1 MKLTRREIR
10 EKALQTLFQVQGDAD
25 FPLDT
30 AIEYALLSEQEEVKD
45 KESEEAE
52 VSVSVPDYLQTLV
65 SGVIEH
71 QEKIDQMITS
81 HLRNWSISRLAKTD
95 LLILRIAV
103 YELMFQ
109 KDLHASVVMD
119 EAIEITKM
127 YSDEKSRKFV
137 NGVLSNV
144 NDTVNKKVAE

>member
-71 QEKIDQMITS
+71 QEEIDAQKAQKEDKEKLQALDVAIDDLIKEM
-81 HLRNWSISRLAKTD
+81 AKAD
-95 LLILRIAV
+95 L
-103 YELMFQ
+103 M
-109 KDLHASVVMD
+109 
-119 EAIEITKM
+119 
-127 YSDEKSRKFV
+127 SDEDWKAELRKQY
-137 NGVLSNV
+137 NALMES
-144 NDTVNKKVAE
+144 KKEEE